1 MMNHEIK
8 TRIEQIERELW
19 IMEYKEHWT
28 SKDYARR
35 DELNAELRKLTN

>member
-1 MMNHEIK
+1 MNNNEIK

-28 SKDYARR
+28 LKDYARR